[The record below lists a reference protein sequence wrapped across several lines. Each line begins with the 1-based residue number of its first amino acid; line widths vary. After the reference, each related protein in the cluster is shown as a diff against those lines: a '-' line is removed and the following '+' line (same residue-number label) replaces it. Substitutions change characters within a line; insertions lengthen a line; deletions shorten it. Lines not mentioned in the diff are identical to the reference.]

1 MPHCIINST
10 INSTINSD
18 SYKFGRIFYNF
29 LWVQYYFPATLG
41 RNHPRTFG
49 YNVPYFDSYSPVYYK
64 LYHVRVKAGGGLSSC
79 SSLSPQSKE
88 SIMAKNKNVFRDA
101 AISAALQNVQ
111 LEMHNLSRRL
121 GETTTPENVV
131 AYINNVQLPRFQQI
145 LETLLALK
153 EE

>member
-1 MPHCIINST
+1 
-10 INSTINSD
+10 
-18 SYKFGRIFYNF
+18 
-29 LWVQYYFPATLG
+29 
-41 RNHPRTFG
+41 
-49 YNVPYFDSYSPVYYK
+49 
-64 LYHVRVKAGGGLSSC
+64 
-79 SSLSPQSKE
+79 
-88 SIMAKNKNVFRDA
+88 MAKNKNVFRDA

-153 EE
+153 EEE

>member
-1 MPHCIINST
+1 
-10 INSTINSD
+10 
-18 SYKFGRIFYNF
+18 
-29 LWVQYYFPATLG
+29 
-41 RNHPRTFG
+41 
-49 YNVPYFDSYSPVYYK
+49 
-64 LYHVRVKAGGGLSSC
+64 
-79 SSLSPQSKE
+79 
-88 SIMAKNKNVFRDA
+88 MAKNVFRNA

-153 EE
+153 EEE

>member
-1 MPHCIINST
+1 MT
-10 INSTINSD
+10 
-18 SYKFGRIFYNF
+18 
-29 LWVQYYFPATLG
+29 
-41 RNHPRTFG
+41 
-49 YNVPYFDSYSPVYYK
+49 
-64 LYHVRVKAGGGLSSC
+64 
-79 SSLSPQSKE
+79 
-88 SIMAKNKNVFRDA
+88 KNKNVFRDA

-153 EE
+153 EEE

>member
-1 MPHCIINST
+1 MPHCI

-29 LWVQYYFPATLG
+29 LWVRYYFPAVLG

-49 YNVPYFDSYSPVYYK
+49 YNVPYFDSYSPVYYR
-64 LYHVRVKAGGGLSSC
+64 LYHVRVKAGGGLSSAHH
-79 SSLSPQSKE
+79 SPQSKE
-88 SIMAKNKNVFRDA
+88 SIMTKSKNVFRDA

-131 AYINNVQLPRFQQI
+131 AYISNVQLPRFQQV